1 MACKTKKYGE
11 GVLECKVWRR
21 CNLSVPFTTY
31 VRSNTF
37 LGNKKVFR
45 FNFGG
50 FGAAATK
57 PTGKNG
63 EKIEK
68 IRKKWVGKARTT
80 SNYPHVKDIVQQT
93 PCYSK

>member
-1 MACKTKKYGE
+1 MACKTKKHGE

-57 PTGKNG
+57 PKNG
-63 EKIEK
+63 EKIGK
-68 IRKKWVGKARTT
+68 NRKNQKKMGHRIVKRKAHFEVFGALRGNNR
-80 SNYPHVKDIVQQT
+80 NY
-93 PCYSK
+93 